1 MVYLTTLKSIQA
13 SVNSKLV
20 YKRTPISEDVIR
32 SAFSGRI
39 QSSAKDLLA
48 EFQES
53 TNKASLISKIKTV
66 DGDLYKKV
74 ATLSTSNEQ
83 QAVQEAV
90 KGLIEL
96 AKTEEISSPE
106 PEPIVDNETSES
118 NLPDTEP
125 AVTDEEIK
133 DATTA
138 LASEEVVLPQETEET
153 EAETTEENLE
163 SSSNV
168 PPGESIRSGFYNTV
182 NLELKPDSLP
192 KHTIVEELFGNL
204 KIDATYN
211 SLDRISIGCDDQA
224 GIFAFY
230 FAPETEVRDF
240 IEPLS
245 GWLFTHQYPQLG
257 FLKVDKVN
265 NALLYKFRDGDSN
278 VQFTTDQTIAPIQS
292 SVNVAATQPG
302 DIAVATACGKKKKK
316 QAIRSGLDTKTVKAL
331 FSKYDTASLI
341 QDEIGEEIEDIKILK
356 PRITAGS
363 IEVGYRVGGVSGVIV
378 IYPEEIKHE
387 DELIPKLAEAVIADW
402 NKGEDE

>member
-1 MVYLTTLKSIQA
+1 MTTLRSIQA

-20 YKRTPISEDVIR
+20 YKKTPISEDVIR

-48 EFQES
+48 EFQDS
-53 TNKASLISKIKTV
+53 TNKVSLISKIKTV
-66 DGDLYKKV
+66 DGDLYRKV

-96 AKTEEISSPE
+96 ASVEVPDS
-106 PEPIVDNETSES
+106 EPIQTTDGEVPEGSS
-118 NLPDTEP
+118 LPETEP

-133 DATTA
+133 DANTA
-138 LASEEVVLPQETEET
+138 LAAEEQQLPTEES
-153 EAETTEENLE
+153 TTEENLE
-163 SSSNV
+163 SSNSNT
-168 PPGESIRSGFYNTV
+168 PSGEQIRSGFYNST
-182 NLELKPDSLP
+182 NPELNPDVLP
-192 KHTIVEELFGNL
+192 KQTIIDGLFGNL

-211 SLDRISIGCDDQA
+211 SLNRIVLGTDDQA

-230 FAPETEVRDF
+230 FEPETEIREF

-245 GWLFTHQYPQLG
+245 TWLYTHQYPQLG
-257 FLKVDKVN
+257 FLKVDRMN
-265 NALLYKFRDGDSN
+265 NALLYQYREGDSN
-278 VQFTTDQTIAPIQS
+278 ILYTTDQSVAPIQS

-363 IEVGYRVGGVSGVIV
+363 IEVGYRVGGVSSVIV

>member
-1 MVYLTTLKSIQA
+1 MVYLTTLRSIQA

-20 YKRTPISEDVIR
+20 YKKTPISEDVIR

-48 EFQES
+48 EFQDS
-53 TNKASLISKIKTV
+53 TNKISLISKIKAV
-66 DGDLYKKV
+66 DGDLYRKV

-96 AKTEEISSPE
+96 ASVEVPDS
-106 PEPIVDNETSES
+106 EPIQTTDGEVPEGSS
-118 NLPDTEP
+118 LPETEP

-133 DATTA
+133 DANTA
-138 LASEEVVLPQETEET
+138 LAAEEQQLPTEES
-153 EAETTEENLE
+153 TTEENLE
-163 SSSNV
+163 SSNSNT
-168 PPGESIRSGFYNTV
+168 PPGEQIRSGFYNSV
-182 NLELKPDSLP
+182 NPELNPDVLP
-192 KHTIVEELFGNL
+192 KQTVIDGLFGNL
-204 KIDATYN
+204 KIDSTYN
-211 SLDRISIGCDDQA
+211 PLNRIVLGTGDQA

-230 FAPETEVRDF
+230 FEPETEIREF

-245 GWLFTHQYPQLG
+245 TWLYTHQYPQLG
-257 FLKVDKVN
+257 FLKVDRMN
-265 NALLYKFRDGDSN
+265 NALLYQYREGDSN
-278 VQFTTDQTIAPIQS
+278 ILYTTDQSVAPIQS

-363 IEVGYRVGGVSGVIV
+363 IEVGYRVSDVSSVIV

-387 DELIPKLAEAVIADW
+387 DELITKLAEAVIADW
-402 NKGEDE
+402 NKGGDE

>member
-1 MVYLTTLKSIQA
+1 MVYLTTLRSIQA

-20 YKRTPISEDVIR
+20 YKKTPVSEDVIR
-32 SAFSGRI
+32 SVFSGRI

-48 EFQES
+48 EFQDS
-53 TNKASLISKIKTV
+53 TNKISLISKIKTV
-66 DGDLYKKV
+66 DGDLYRKV

-90 KGLIEL
+90 NGLIEL
-96 AKTEEISSPE
+96 AKIEVPDS
-106 PEPIVDNETSES
+106 EPIQTTDGEVPEGSS
-118 NLPDTEP
+118 LPETEP

-133 DATTA
+133 DANTA
-138 LASEEVVLPQETEET
+138 LAAEEQQLPTEES
-153 EAETTEENLE
+153 TTEENLE
-163 SSSNV
+163 SSNSNT
-168 PPGESIRSGFYNTV
+168 PPGEQVRSGFYNST
-182 NLELKPDSLP
+182 NPELNPDVLP
-192 KHTIVEELFGNL
+192 KQTIIDGLFGNL

-211 SLDRISIGCDDQA
+211 SLNRIVLGTDDQA

-230 FAPETEVRDF
+230 FEPETEIREF

-245 GWLFTHQYPQLG
+245 TWLYTHQYPQLG
-257 FLKVDKVN
+257 FLKVDRMN
-265 NALLYKFRDGDSN
+265 NALLYQYREGDSN
-278 VQFTTDQTIAPIQS
+278 ILYTTDQSVAPIQS

-363 IEVGYRVGGVSGVIV
+363 IEVGYRVGDVSSVIV

>member
-1 MVYLTTLKSIQA
+1 MVYLTTLRSIQA

-20 YKRTPISEDVIR
+20 YKKTPISEDVIR

-48 EFQES
+48 EFQDS
-53 TNKASLISKIKTV
+53 TNKFSLISKIKTV
-66 DGDLYKKV
+66 DGDLYRKV

-96 AKTEEISSPE
+96 ASVEVPDS
-106 PEPIVDNETSES
+106 EPIQTTDGEVPEGSS
-118 NLPDTEP
+118 LPETEP

-133 DATTA
+133 DANTA
-138 LASEEVVLPQETEET
+138 LAAEEQQLPTEES
-153 EAETTEENLE
+153 TTEENLE
-163 SSSNV
+163 SSNSNT
-168 PPGESIRSGFYNTV
+168 PPGEQIRSGFYNSV
-182 NLELKPDSLP
+182 NPELNPDVLP
-192 KHTIVEELFGNL
+192 KQTIIDGLFGNL
-204 KIDATYN
+204 KIDSTYN
-211 SLDRISIGCDDQA
+211 PLNRIVLGTGDQA

-230 FAPETEVRDF
+230 FEPETEIREF

-245 GWLFTHQYPQLG
+245 TWLYTHQYPQLG
-257 FLKVDKVN
+257 FLKVDRMN
-265 NALLYKFRDGDSN
+265 NALLYQYREGDSN
-278 VQFTTDQTIAPIQS
+278 ILYTTDQSVAPIQS

-363 IEVGYRVGGVSGVIV
+363 IEVGYRVGGVSSVIV

-387 DELIPKLAEAVIADW
+387 DELITKLAEAIIADW
-402 NKGEDE
+402 NKGGDE

>member
-1 MVYLTTLKSIQA
+1 MVYLTTLRSIQA

-20 YKRTPISEDVIR
+20 YKKTPISEDVIR

-48 EFQES
+48 EFQDS
-53 TNKASLISKIKTV
+53 TNKISLISKIKTV

-106 PEPIVDNETSES
+106 PESTVGNETSES
-118 NLPDTEP
+118 NLPETEP

-133 DATTA
+133 DANTA

-153 EAETTEENLE
+153 ETTEENLE

-168 PPGESIRSGFYNTV
+168 PPGESIRSGFYNST
-182 NLELKPDSLP
+182 NPELNPDVLP
-192 KHTIVEELFGNL
+192 KQTIIDGLFGNL

-211 SLDRISIGCDDQA
+211 PLNRIVLGTDDQA

-230 FAPETEVRDF
+230 FEPETEIREF

-245 GWLFTHQYPQLG
+245 TWLFTHQYPQLG
-257 FLKVDKVN
+257 FLKVDRMN
-265 NALLYKFRDGDSN
+265 NALLYQYREGDSN
-278 VQFTTDQTIAPIQS
+278 ILYTTDQSVAPIQS

-331 FSKYDTASLI
+331 FNKYDTASLI
-341 QDEIGEEIEDIKILK
+341 QEEIDNEIDGIKVLK